1 MTVVS
6 KYLDEAIVR
15 YEKLGFSKLALSK
28 GIISIAVGAYVA
40 HISYPYLTQLIKA
53 ANLAPVLTETTNTSD
68 DDTTDSEFDS
78 ESDDYESAIETNA
91 INSNGNIEHKSNH
104 DSSLADGQTQID
116 DNLDNDETAR
126 GVESGDRLNVPTG
139 KRKRKHS
146 KVIKQQI
153 KQAEKFLA
161 QATQER
167 KNSEQVSGNLS
178 FTQLEER
185 RIGLNIEFLLKLKR
199 LLFIM
204 IPRVWCREIGILSVH
219 TACLISRT
227 FLSIYV
233 ASIEGSIV
241 KFIVR
246 RDLRQFIIGLM
257 KWFSIAIPATFI
269 NSMIR
274 YLENK
279 LALSFRTRLVNH
291 SYKLY
296 FKNQT
301 YYRVANLDGRI
312 ENADHRLTED
322 ISVFTSSIAHLYS
335 HLTKPCFDL
344 MLIGLALMRSS
355 RKMKS
360 NFVTGP
366 ALTFV
371 VISATALIL
380 RQLSPKFGQLVAEEA
395 TRYGYLRHVHS
406 RVITNAEEIAFY
418 GGQRVELMQ
427 LREAF
432 RRLTN
437 QMNILY
443 TQRLWFV
450 MLEQF
455 FMKYVWSGTG
465 MIMISL
471 PVLMGANSGG
481 QTSEKISTA
490 QTIAQN
496 ADGISERTQYLT
508 TARNLLIS
516 GADAIERLMS
526 SYKEIVALAGY
537 TYRVAGMLEVFEDT
551 AHGRYHKVMMA
562 EGRNNAGILEF
573 RNGQPITKGRIIV
586 SSDPNDRSISLVNV
600 PVVTPNCDIVVP
612 SLTLRIEPG
621 MHLLI
626 TGPNGCGKSSLFRII
641 NGLWPIYDGELLI
654 PKPIVGKPS
663 MFYIPQR
670 PYLTIGNLRDQIIY
684 PDTVDDM
691 LTKNYTEE
699 MLHEIMKTVSLE
711 HIVARD
717 SFDVVRDWK
726 DILSGG
732 EKQRMAIAR
741 LFYHKPQY
749 ALLDECTS
757 AVSID
762 VESSIYEAAQQAG
775 ITLLTITHRPTL
787 WKFHTHILQFDGQG
801 GWDFKRLDEND
812 TQQKVPFNKKQ

>member
-1 MTVVS
+1 
-6 KYLDEAIVR
+6 
-15 YEKLGFSKLALSK
+15 
-28 GIISIAVGAYVA
+28 
-40 HISYPYLTQLIKA
+40 
-53 ANLAPVLTETTNTSD
+53 
-68 DDTTDSEFDS
+68 
-78 ESDDYESAIETNA
+78 
-91 INSNGNIEHKSNH
+91 
-104 DSSLADGQTQID
+104 
-116 DNLDNDETAR
+116 
-126 GVESGDRLNVPTG
+126 
-139 KRKRKHS
+139 
-146 KVIKQQI
+146 
-153 KQAEKFLA
+153 
-161 QATQER
+161 
-167 KNSEQVSGNLS
+167 
-178 FTQLEER
+178 
-185 RIGLNIEFLLKLKR
+185 
-199 LLFIM
+199 
-204 IPRVWCREIGILSVH
+204 
-219 TACLISRT
+219 
-227 FLSIYV
+227 
-233 ASIEGSIV
+233 
-241 KFIVR
+241 
-246 RDLRQFIIGLM
+246 
-257 KWFSIAIPATFI
+257 
-269 NSMIR
+269 
-274 YLENK
+274 
-279 LALSFRTRLVNH
+279 
-291 SYKLY
+291 
-296 FKNQT
+296 
-301 YYRVANLDGRI
+301 
-312 ENADHRLTED
+312 
-322 ISVFTSSIAHLYS
+322 
-335 HLTKPCFDL
+335 

-355 RKMKS
+355 KKMKA
-360 NFVTGP
+360 NFITGP

-418 GGQRVELMQ
+418 GGHRVELMQ

-437 QMNILY
+437 QMNIIY

-471 PVLMGANSGG
+471 PVLMGGNGHTASAAITDAASSST
-481 QTSEKISTA
+481 QTE
-490 QTIAQN
+490 IAQHN
-496 ADGISERTQYLT
+496 VDGISDRTQYLT

-537 TYRVAGMLEVFEDT
+537 TYRVAGMLEVFDDT

-573 RNGQPITKGRIIV
+573 RNGQPMTKGRIIV

-641 NGLWPIYDGELLI
+641 NGLWPIYGGELHI
-654 PKPIVGKPS
+654 PKPIVSKPS

-711 HIVARD
+711 HIVAR
-717 SFDVVRDWK
+717 
-726 DILSGG
+726 
-732 EKQRMAIAR
+732 
-741 LFYHKPQY
+741 
-749 ALLDECTS
+749 
-757 AVSID
+757 
-762 VESSIYEAAQQAG
+762 
-775 ITLLTITHRPTL
+775 
-787 WKFHTHILQFDGQG
+787 
-801 GWDFKRLDEND
+801 
-812 TQQKVPFNKKQ
+812 

>member
-15 YEKLGFSKLALSK
+15 YEKMGFSKHALSK
-28 GIISIAVGAYVA
+28 GIVTIAVGAYVA
-40 HISYPYLTQLIKA
+40 HISYPYLSKMIKA
-53 ANLAPVLTETTNTSD
+53 ANLAPVLSETASTTD
-68 DDTTDSEFDS
+68 DDTSDSDFDS
-78 ESDDYESAIETNA
+78 ESDDYESAIESNN
-91 INSNGNIEHKSNH
+91 INSNRIDRKNI
-104 DSSLADGQTQID
+104 DTTLPDGTTKLDGD
-116 DNLDNDETAR
+116 DNLDNDETAQ
-126 GVESGDRLNVPTG
+126 GVETDTGDRLTVPTG

-167 KNSEQVSGNLS
+167 KKSEQVGNLS
-178 FTQLEER
+178 FSQLEER
-185 RIGLNIEFLLKLKR
+185 RIGLNLEFLFKLKR
-199 LLFIM
+199 LIHIM
-204 IPRVWCREIGILSVH
+204 IPRIWCREIGILGVH

-233 ASIEGSIV
+233 AAIEGSIV

-246 RDLRQFIIGLM
+246 RDLRQFIMGLM

-355 RKMKS
+355 RKMKA
-360 NFVTGP
+360 NIVTGP
-366 ALTFV
+366 ALAFV

-395 TRYGYLRHVHS
+395 TRYGYLRHVHA

-432 RRLTN
+432 RRLAN
-437 QMNILY
+437 QMNIIY

-471 PVLMGANSGG
+471 PVLMGNQNQPHNNSL
-481 QTSEKISTA
+481 STA
-490 QTIAQN
+490 ATVSD
-496 ADGISERTQYLT
+496 DGISDRTQYLT

-537 TYRVAGMLEVFEDT
+537 TYRVAGMLEVFDDT
-551 AHGRYHKVMMA
+551 AHGRYNKVMMA
-562 EGRNNAGILEF
+562 EGRNNAGIIEF
-573 RNGQPITKGRIIV
+573 RNGQPVTKGRIIV
-586 SSDPNDRSISLVNV
+586 NTDPNDRSISLNNV

-626 TGPNGCGKSSLFRII
+626 TGPNGCGKSSLFRIV
-641 NGLWPIYDGELLI
+641 NGLWPIYGGELYI

-691 LTKNYTEE
+691 LSKKYDED
-699 MLHEIMKTVSLE
+699 MLHDIMKTVSLE

-762 VESSIYEAAQQAG
+762 VESSIYEAAKTAG

-801 GWDFKRLDEND
+801 GWDFKALSEND
-812 TQQKVPFNKKQ
+812 TQQKVPLNKKQ